1 MTKQIRFE
9 NKVQAALFQFE
20 LLGQISDGY
29 WENSKPGD
37 HWQVFTRV
45 EVVVDPA
52 NPGMTGIWTKRK
64 YNFAAPMLVDVVGD
78 RMVNIAN
85 LAHKG
90 YDGSVVDRFN
100 MYWDQFENPGDH
112 EYWKKKA
119 ADFAQIFGNYDGWA
133 TAVHGE
139 WDLKQVKKELKR
151 MSEIVNGLYHFPKF
165 SHSR

>member
-29 WENSKPGD
+29 WENSRPGD
-37 HWQVFTRV
+37 HWQVFTGV
-45 EVVVDPA
+45 EITVDPA

-90 YDGSVVDRFN
+90 YEDSVVDRFN
-100 MYWDQFENPGDH
+100 MYWDQFENPSGSG
-112 EYWKKKA
+112 EYWQKHA
-119 ADFAQIFGNYDGWA
+119 ARFAEVFGTKQAWEV
-133 TAVHGE
+133 AVSGE
-139 WDLKQVKKELKR
+139 WDLKRVKKELKR
-151 MSEIVNGLYHFPKF
+151 MSEIVNSKVLTL
-165 SHSR
+165 R